1 MSQINQDELI
11 IMKNVLFLAQSSKKS
26 LQSQRNLLNKWFQDS
41 IKSYFME
48 SLASSLIADHLNLE
62 SAQAVKALI
71 RNQIDQNK
79 PKYMGIIDQYF
90 NYIKKYN
97 QQYSFTTKLQEIL
110 LEPIDITNL
119 SEDCSYNCMK
129 KVRKQFV
136 SFLILKYFNLYG
148 QQEMSS
154 FYDLWNICFPQVVQE
169 KKKLSKYDKKNKSK
183 RSQANL
189 KQKFAQNDENNES
202 LKTSLNLLNCSISVS
217 LTDRSETIGLQVLEI
232 PRTISNSDSYQEQQ
246 QIQFQSSCKYEPSSQ
261 KQPINN
267 GIFEE
272 GSYQEECTNYL
283 EQNYNYSTLQ
293 QNQDQ
298 FINSIHNQ
306 ANHLNYEGQQVF
318 LQDQQE
324 FFQDQQEYQYYQQHQ
339 LYQNDYQQ
347 SYYLN
352 HNNDLQHIN
361 EINHN

>member
-48 SLASSLIADHLNLE
+48 SLASSLIANHLNLQ
-62 SAQAVKALI
+62 STQSVKAFI
-71 RNQIDQNK
+71 HKQIDQNK

-97 QQYSFTTKLQEIL
+97 QQYSFTTKLQQIL

-119 SEDCSYNCMK
+119 SEGHSQNCMK
-129 KVRKQFV
+129 KARKQFV
-136 SFLILKYFNLYG
+136 SILILKYFNLYG

-169 KKKLSKYDKKNKSK
+169 KKKLSKYDNQSKSK

-189 KQKFAQNDENNES
+189 KQKLAENES
-202 LKTSLNLLNCSISVS
+202 LKTSLNLLNCSSSVS
-217 LTDRSETIGLQVLEI
+217 HTNRSEITSLKVIEI
-232 PRTISNSDSYQEQQ
+232 PNIQTISKSDSYQESK
-246 QIQFQSSCKYEPSSQ
+246 QIHFQSNYKYETSSQ
-261 KQPINN
+261 KQIINN
-267 GIFEE
+267 HIFEE
-272 GSYQEECTNYL
+272 DSYQVEYTKYF
-283 EQNYNYSTLQ
+283 EQNCNQSTLQ
-293 QNQDQ
+293 YYQGYFNNQV
-298 FINSIHNQ
+298 NNQ
-306 ANHLNYEGQQVF
+306 ANHFNHEDQKVFQKNQQ
-318 LQDQQE
+318 Q
-324 FFQDQQEYQYYQQHQ
+324 FFKNQQEYQFYQQHQ

-347 SYYLN
+347 SYYPN
-352 HNNDLQHIN
+352 HNNNHQHIN
-361 EINHN
+361 QINHN